1 MFDAINDRIF
11 NGDSTQNLSKENFL
25 AGFVS
30 AVKKQALVAPDSAA
44 VYVNAKA
51 EAIKE
56 KALETKYADYKN
68 RTKTSWLLTRAK
80 KE

>member
-1 MFDAINDRIF
+1 MAGIQIGQQVSGDMFDAINDRIF

-44 VYVNAKA
+44 V
-51 EAIKE
+51 
-56 KALETKYADYKN
+56 
-68 RTKTSWLLTRAK
+68 
-80 KE
+80 